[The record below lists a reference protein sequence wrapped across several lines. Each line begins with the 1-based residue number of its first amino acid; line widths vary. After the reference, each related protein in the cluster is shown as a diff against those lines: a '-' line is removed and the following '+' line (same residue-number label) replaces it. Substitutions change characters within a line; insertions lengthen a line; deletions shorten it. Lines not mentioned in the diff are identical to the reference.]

1 MPHVF
6 LDRVENA
13 VTFGIWMLFFILLF
27 LLVASAEVEV
37 AATTA
42 AMEEDGEPAGKEFN
56 DRMYR
61 DQVPAKVLDDA
72 VRPCPQTA
80 VEDADEIFEFFGV
93 SRECIV

>member
-37 AATTA
+37 AATTS
-42 AMEEDGEPAGKEFN
+42 AMD
-56 DRMYR
+56 
-61 DQVPAKVLDDA
+61 
-72 VRPCPQTA
+72 
-80 VEDADEIFEFFGV
+80 
-93 SRECIV
+93 